1 MNPIVKNPHFYF
13 NSFLETKIILKIQ
26 PLALPPAPITERKII
41 CFCCPILRRSQLMKE
56 ERIIIFFFLVNW
68 ALCWP
73 PHWMHRIS
81 IPKCVGH
88 HFRLMAEGGMNGGNC
103 LYPFSVHFGL
113 PGELVCKIHC
123 LLLHPSICC
132 FVYIHSIC
140 YFYLSDC
147 GRQK

>member
-13 NSFLETKIILKIQ
+13 NSFLDTKIILKIQ

-56 ERIIIFFFLVNW
+56 ERIKFFFFFVNW

-81 IPKCVGH
+81 IPTCVGH
-88 HFRLMAEGGMNGGNC
+88 HFWSRLMAEGGHEWWKLFVSFFCSFWPPRGVGVQN
-103 LYPFSVHFGL
+103 P
-113 PGELVCKIHC
+113 
-123 LLLHPSICC
+123 LLAIKSIYLLFCLHPL
-132 FVYIHSIC
+132 
-140 YFYLSDC
+140 YLLFLFE
-147 GRQK
+147 